1 MLLNRREDSADLEKG
16 LILILFELE
25 ESRSSVVLRQAFD
38 PVDEIDNDVDPRR
51 LGVDGVAVTV
61 RLAFQERLPRNGSS
75 VGRLH
80 ASYRLQR

>member
-38 PVDEIDNDVDPRR
+38 PVDEIDNDVDPRG

-61 RLAFQERLPRNGSS
+61 R
-75 VGRLH
+75 
-80 ASYRLQR
+80 